1 MYFFSGFLVEI
12 RWKFPIDKMDNKN
25 FTTTVGTKISEL
37 FAGWNVLCVW
47 SVYAPNVCCSE
58 YADCNLACEPNWHWK
73 KRRKRTSEWEIETQC
88 KRNVHCCSCTHG
100 QMKVKLKL
108 KLLPYMFTALHTRHL
123 FYVTVFLAQP
133 INCWFNGRFEF
144 FDAHSFDWNQLQC
157 ITTATAIFE

>member
-1 MYFFSGFLVEI
+1 
-12 RWKFPIDKMDNKN
+12 MDNTN
-25 FTTTVGTKISEL
+25 FTTAVGTKISEL

-144 FDAHSFDWNQLQC
+144 YDAQNICVDWYQLQC
-157 ITTATAIFE
+157 ITTATAIFEKKFIRKNSIK